1 MLSVDDVAAW
11 AKSINVSGVMLDY
24 EPDTSN
30 ATSEAARNPRPACDP
45 PRPLNELS
53 RRWVRAYAAYVAAL
67 TESMH
72 AVGLRAE
79 MCISDWGILDG
90 HTVPEGYGAYRRPA
104 RNSVWW
110 SPRTVADRRY
120 AATGVDR
127 MMSMAGTYF
136 GTNLTRNEYNV
147 DLELSQGA
155 SLDQTA
161 VGVGTMI
168 SENCSTGPAKWDY
181 NWTEAGL
188 RDFVN
193 FVEEKGIEHL
203 DFWRADIDN
212 EGDCTEAYYFDVA
225 AEFLAGG
232 LGDA

>member
-53 RRWVRAYAAYVAAL
+53 RRWVRAYAAYVKAL

-90 HTVPEGYGAYRRPA
+90 HTVPEGYGA
-104 RNSVWW
+104 
-110 SPRTVADRRY
+110 Y